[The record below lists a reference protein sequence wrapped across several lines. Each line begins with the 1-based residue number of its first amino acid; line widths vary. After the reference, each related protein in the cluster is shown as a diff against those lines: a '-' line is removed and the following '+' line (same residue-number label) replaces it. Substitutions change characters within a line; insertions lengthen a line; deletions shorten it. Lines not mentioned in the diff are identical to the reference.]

1 MQYRCKVTS
10 IEGFVQKV
18 AVDYVRRGYFFFS
31 AGRIP
36 AGKDAAEI
44 DAKLLTKYRIDG
56 SKKER
61 ARRKQ
66 NGYANMQYIRHDQF
80 FVLLATHG
88 SHDFFASEDFQDARR
103 TPIRYAGYSISFRNG
118 RVCVRI
124 EVDEYKR
131 LKAYMVDLACRRT
144 AASVAE
150 EFKRISFLPYAPV
163 RQQLLQIWRAV
174 NRARRTAGYAR
185 LSVDVVPWKRAVVKP
200 FEKPASVER
209 AKAA

>member
-1 MQYRCKVTS
+1 MYRCETTS

-36 AGKDAAEI
+36 AGKDAGAI
-44 DAKLLTKYRIDG
+44 DAKLLAKYRIDG

-66 NGYANMQYIRHDQF
+66 NRQANMQYIRHENF

-88 SHDFFASEDFQDARR
+88 SHDFFESEDFQDARR

-124 EVDEYKR
+124 EVEEYKR
-131 LKAYMVDLACRRT
+131 LKAYMAGLACRRS
-144 AASVAE
+144 AASLAE
-150 EFKRISFLPYAPV
+150 EFRRIPFLPYAPV

-174 NRARRTAGYAR
+174 NRARLIAGYAR
-185 LSVDVVPWKRAVVKP
+185 LPVDVVPWKRAVVKP
-200 FEKPASVER
+200 FEKPARAER